1 MRVGF
6 RGMEMGLDL
15 QEAFVR
21 PTHLLRLFVLA
32 GLLPVLGACSEGT
45 APEEP
50 LAPAY
55 VLVTVDGAPEL
66 VLADHTT
73 PSGVRQL
80 YTMLYDS
87 LSFESATVARRSLRG
102 LAQSSDAFGQMV
114 PVAENGF
121 QYSGRVLR
129 RGERVIVEYQGLQGS
144 TVKPDTFT
152 LRGTT
157 LVKMGPYGV
166 VCAAC
171 APLRMV
177 EYVYLP
183 ATTGP

>member
-1 MRVGF
+1 
-6 RGMEMGLDL
+6 
-15 QEAFVR
+15 VR

-55 VLVTVDGAPEL
+55 VLVTVDGASDL

-73 PSGVRQL
+73 PSGIRQL

-87 LSFESATVARRSLRG
+87 LSFESATVARRSLRALAQASDPFGG
-102 LAQSSDAFGQMV
+102 LA

-121 QYSGRVLR
+121 QYSGRVVR
-129 RGERVIVEYQGLQGS
+129 RGERVIVEYDDVQGDE
-144 TVKPDTFT
+144 VKPDTFM

-171 APLRMV
+171 APLRSV

-183 ATTGP
+183 ATSGP

>member
-1 MRVGF
+1 
-6 RGMEMGLDL
+6 MGLDL
-15 QEAFVR
+15 QEASVR
-21 PTHLLRLFVLA
+21 PTHLLRFLVLA

-50 LAPAY
+50 LSPAY
-55 VLVTVDGAPEL
+55 TLVTVDGAATL

-87 LSFESATVARRSLRG
+87 LSFESATVARRSLR
-102 LAQSSDAFGQMV
+102 AMAEASDPFGRMV

-121 QYSGRVLR
+121 QYSGRVVR
-129 RGERVIVEYQGLQGS
+129 RGERVIVEYQGLRGS

-166 VCAAC
+166 ECADC
-171 APLRMV
+171 APIRMV